1 MSALQ
6 ALANE
11 REPELHGAL
20 ARHGRGRPVL
30 GPYWFILPAVVML
43 STVYL
48 GPMIYGMMASG
59 TFWVLTEP
67 GSEHIPA
74 GFANYTD
81 VLTSPSFWSAAR
93 VTLLYALTSVVIS
106 LTFGTALALLLD
118 NELFFASVFRSILMI
133 PMVITPAV
141 IAIFWKLLYEQEAGV
156 FNSVLTGL
164 GFGKIAW
171 LSLDHAFMSMVLM
184 DVWQSTPFFMLVIL
198 AGLQSVDQSLMDAAR
213 VDGANIG
220 QRFRYVILPHLV
232 PYMAIAA
239 AFRGI
244 ATMNDFDKIWLLTQG
259 GPGDSTTTITVYTY
273 KIAFSSF
280 DMGRTTAIAWI
291 FVCIVLVATSPLLI
305 HLFRTSKAR
314 P

>member
-1 MSALQ
+1 MSSATQ
-6 ALANE
+6 AVSSRL
-11 REPELHGAL
+11 RDVVPS
-20 ARHGRGRPVL
+20 RPRGRPVV

-48 GPMIYGMMASG
+48 GPMIYGMIASG

-74 GFANYTD
+74 GFANYSD
-81 VLTSPSFWSAAR
+81 VLTSPTFWSAVR
-93 VTLLYALTSVVIS
+93 VTLLYSLTSVVLS
-106 LTFGTALALLLD
+106 LAFGTTLALLLD
-118 NELFFASVFRSILMI
+118 NELFFASAFRSILMI

-164 GFGKIAW
+164 GLPKVAW
-171 LSLDHAFMSMVLM
+171 LSLDRAFMSMVLM

-198 AGLQSVDQSLMDAAR
+198 AGLQSVDQNLTDAAR
-213 VDGANIG
+213 VDGANIV
-220 QRFRYVILPHLV
+220 QRFRFVILPHLI

-259 GPGDSTTTITVYTY
+259 GPGDSTTTITIYTY
-273 KIAFSSF
+273 KIAFSAF

-305 HLFRTSKAR
+305 HLFKTSRAR